1 MTDADAV
8 RGPPPERC
16 GSRTRRRLDLL
27 LFALVFLLAG
37 WFYNGYG
44 WNQTARYDPVWA
56 FVEPGPNRWTLR
68 IDDFLVDPAEGLN
81 TGDWA
86 RNPERGEHYYSNK
99 APGTTLLGIPAYLVL
114 YHGERLV
121 GLDPTSIEGVLVN
134 AYLLNLWVTVLPLAL
149 SSLFF
154 FRLLVWLG
162 CSRAAAVGYTTLLYA
177 GTLLLPFS
185 TMLWGHT
192 TAAAFVVMATACFF
206 TGGRRGWIWSGLLA
220 GVAVLTDYAAAPF
233 AVGLVGLAAPVPRHR
248 ERIGPVLGGA
258 TVPLVVFG
266 AYHWALFGS
275 PLRLASSY
283 SPEGMLSE
291 GYVQG
296 LFGGLS
302 LEALQGLTFST
313 SRGLFVFMPVLL
325 LAFVGV
331 RHMRDHRRA
340 EAGWLALFVV
350 VAVLLVNSTF
360 NGWHGGVSSGPRYQ
374 IVALPFWVL
383 LVAFTPGSRAMRRVV
398 VALGAVSVAN
408 MLVIAAVSPMA
419 QDALRGSP
427 LLFCWAK
434 LIRVVKIDLGLEA
447 LPPPGAPLSAGS
459 LHVYPTLLMRDW
471 AISVAHPLMETY
483 ASFNLG
489 ERLLGLR
496 RTLSLVPVLAAAS
509 VLGWRAVRL
518 ARAID
523 AMDEGEP
530 ETGQA

>member
-1 MTDADAV
+1 MTDDAPG
-8 RGPPPERC
+8 RGVPPDR
-16 GSRTRRRLDLL
+16 SALRARRRLDFL
-27 LFALVFLLAG
+27 LFTFVFLLAA

-86 RNPERGEHYYSNK
+86 RNPEHGEHYYSNK
-99 APGTTLLGIPAYLVL
+99 APGTTLLGIPAYLAL

-134 AYLLNLWVTVLPLAL
+134 AYLLHLWVTVLPLAL

-162 CSRAAAVGYTTLLYA
+162 CTRAAAVGYTTLLYA

-185 TMLWGHT
+185 TVMWGHT
-192 TAAAFVVMATACFF
+192 TAAAFVVMAAACFF
-206 TGGRRGWIWSGLLA
+206 TGGRRGLIWSGLLA
-220 GVAVLTDYAAAPF
+220 GVAVLTDYAAAPI
-233 AVGLVGLAAPVPRHR
+233 AVGLVGLAALVSSHR
-248 ERIGPVLGGA
+248 ERIAPLLGGA
-258 TVPLVVFG
+258 AVPLVVFG

-291 GYVQG
+291 GRLQG
-296 LFGGLS
+296 LFGGPRLD
-302 LEALQGLTFST
+302 ALQGLTLSM

-325 LAFVGV
+325 LAVVGV
-331 RHMRDHRRA
+331 RHVRDHRRA

-360 NGWHGGVSSGPRYQ
+360 NGWHGGVSTGPRYQ

-383 LVAFTPGSRAMRRVV
+383 LVAFAPRSPAMRRVV

-419 QDALRGSP
+419 QDAFRGSP

-447 LPPPGAPLSAGS
+447 VPPPGAALSAGS
-459 LHVYPTLLMRDW
+459 LHVYPISLMRDW
-471 AISVAHPLMETY
+471 GIPVDHPSIARY

-489 ERLLGLR
+489 ERLLGLSGA
-496 RTLSLVPVLAAAS
+496 LSLLPALATAS
-509 VLGWRAVRL
+509 LLGWRAVRL
-518 ARAID
+518 ARDLDD
-523 AMDEGEP
+523 A
-530 ETGQA
+530 AAAL